1 MAGTSPEGGVAVL
14 DGRSSVIIETEN
26 YESEGCSNP
35 MSYDK
40 DLKLKAEKIL
50 REATWTCEECDGD
63 MPLEYEEDDEDDVGY
78 HIMGASC
85 DNCGMRYDRTIN
97 NAYGKKLDECSTMEL
112 LGM

>member
-1 MAGTSPEGGVAVL
+1 M
-14 DGRSSVIIETEN
+14 DGRSSVIIATEN

-63 MPLEYEEDDEDDVGY
+63 MPLEYEEDDEDEVGY